1 MPSILD
7 DWHRGQKLSL
17 LSHSL
22 HRQRCRQGSKSMHA
36 SLDLQT
42 LQAVKS
48 FCCLFSFGVSCKLTA
63 PPLRQDAV
71 SSTSLSPQPS
81 LKSLLWWAHTCSKL
95 YLSALIMLSL
105 YLALCCQAPTSTPK
119 CLIWSSSS
127 EFLLLM
133 VSTSASLS
141 RIFLSILSSTE
152 ASASNCFAWT
162 FSSIDCLSRSLWKL
176 KNVRSIT
183 LKQVSNKE
191 CQAYFLTVIITQVRF
206 DMRSRHLHKQC
217 FPRRKIRWFKQFAL

>member
-1 MPSILD
+1 MPSIFE
-7 DWHRGQKLSL
+7 DWHSGQKLSL

-22 HRQRCRQGSKSMHA
+22 QRQRCRQGNNSMQA
-36 SLDLQT
+36 SLDLQK
-42 LQAVKS
+42 LHAVKS
-48 FCCLFSFGVSCKLTA
+48 LECLFSFGISCKLAA
-63 PPLRQDAV
+63 PPLQQDAV

-95 YLSALIMLSL
+95 YFSAFIMLSL
-105 YLALCCQAPTSTPK
+105 YLALCCHAPTSTAN

-133 VSTSASLS
+133 FSTSASLS

-162 FSSIDCLSRSLWKL
+162 FSNMDCLSRSL
-176 KNVRSIT
+176 
-183 LKQVSNKE
+183 
-191 CQAYFLTVIITQVRF
+191 CQF
-206 DMRSRHLHKQC
+206 DKFS
-217 FPRRKIRWFKQFAL
+217 